1 MSILKST
8 VIASALALGTLGAA
22 SAAQFE
28 SVPGVTGDVKVVVNG
43 GVATLSGHL
52 DSSFEANLAGKYI
65 GSQAGVDR
73 VINLVTFQ

>member
-1 MSILKST
+1 MKFLKT
-8 VIASALALGTLGAA
+8 TLIASALTFGAIGAA

-28 SVPGVTGDVKVVVNG
+28 SVPGVTGDVKVLIDG

-52 DSSFEANLAGKYI
+52 DSNFERNLAGKYI
-65 GSQAGVDR
+65 GSKAGVDR

>member
-1 MSILKST
+1 MKLLKT
-8 VIASALALGTLGAA
+8 TLIATALTLGSVGAA

-28 SVPGVTGDVKVVVNG
+28 TVPGVTGDVKVVVNG

-65 GSQAGVDR
+65 GSQAGIDR